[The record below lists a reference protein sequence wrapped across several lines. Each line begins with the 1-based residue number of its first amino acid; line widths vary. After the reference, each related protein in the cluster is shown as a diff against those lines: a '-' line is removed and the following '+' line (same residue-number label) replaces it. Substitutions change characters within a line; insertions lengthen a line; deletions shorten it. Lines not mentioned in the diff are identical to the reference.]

1 MKHKT
6 ALLTLAAASV
16 LWSFSGVG
24 TKCMSWNGFAIA
36 GMRSL
41 IAAAVLLPVLRRPRL
56 PRSRYQVLAALS
68 YAGLICLMILA
79 TKLTTAA
86 NAILLQFTAPAYSAV
101 IGWFVLRERV
111 TRRDIASIALMF
123 AGLVLLLYDGL
134 ASGRMLG
141 NVLALLSGVCSGA
154 MNVFM
159 RADPDVKPVQNV
171 FWGNLAAAAL
181 TLPFWGALEWTAV
194 NAGIIVFLGTVQLG
208 LAYILYTAGIRYVS
222 ALEASMVTV
231 LEPVLNPVWVA
242 LIQGERPGAATFAG
256 GAVILCAMLLHL
268 LGHRAKHPAMSG

>member
-24 TKCMSWNGFAIA
+24 AKCMSWNGFAIA

-41 IAAAVLLPVLRRPRL
+41 IAAVALLPVIRRPRL
-56 PRSRYQVLAALS
+56 PRSRYQILAALS

-86 NAILLQFTAPAYSAV
+86 NAILLQFTAPVYSAV

-181 TLPFWGALEWTAV
+181 TLPFWARWSGRRSMRASSSSSARSSSGWPTSCTRRASGMS
-194 NAGIIVFLGTVQLG
+194 ARWRPPWSRCSSRCS
-208 LAYILYTAGIRYVS
+208 IRS
-222 ALEASMVTV
+222 GWRSFRASG
-231 LEPVLNPVWVA
+231 PA
-242 LIQGERPGAATFAG
+242 RRRSRAA
-256 GAVILCAMLLHL
+256 
-268 LGHRAKHPAMSG
+268 R

>member
-1 MKHKT
+1 MKHGT

-24 TKCMSWNGFAIA
+24 AKCMSWNGFAIA

-41 IAAAVLLPVLRRPRL
+41 IAAAVLLAAIRWPRL

-79 TKLTTAA
+79 TKQTTAA
-86 NAILLQFTAPAYSAV
+86 NAILLQFTSPVYSAV

-111 TRRDIASIALMF
+111 TRRDVVSIVLMLG
-123 AGLVLLLYDGL
+123 GLVLLLYDGL

-159 RADPDVKPVQNV
+159 RADPDGKPVQNV
-171 FWGNLAAAAL
+171 FWGNLAAAVL
-181 TLPFWGALEWTAV
+181 TLPFWGAMEWTAV
-194 NAGIIVFLGTVQLG
+194 NVGIILFLGTVQLG
-208 LAYILYTAGIRYVS
+208 LAYILYTAAICSVS

-242 LIQGERPGAATFAG
+242 LIQGETPGAATFAG
-256 GAVILCAMLLHL
+256 GAVILGAMLLHL
-268 LGHRAKHPAMSG
+268 LGRREKDAALPE